1 MTIRDSKQAEKEY
14 LKRTGASAWDLH
26 KPFSPPGTATADESR
41 HLFQDFAAALM
52 HLTPQP
58 GDRVLDLAAG
68 VCWCTDWLQRLNVET
83 VSVDI
88 SHDMLAIGRTRLPK
102 GHASQLVTGDL
113 ELLPF
118 ARGSF
123 DKAYCLSAIHH
134 VPDIGR
140 AVAEIARVLNDDGA
154 VLFSEPGVG
163 HAEKPG
169 SVSAMQDFGV
179 LEQDIVAADFMNAC
193 EAAGFRDVQL
203 KPMSYVIPDFGLTV
217 DQWAAWQRL
226 ARSKRPARALGKMWR
241 ALLELVGAGK
251 SSTLFEEA
259 FAISLVRLLRGP
271 ISEHPV
277 IVARKTPALQ
287 TGDVPALR
295 ARVEIRAA
303 PETAAAG
310 TTIDLAVRIRN
321 TGSSAWT
328 AASDGRQGSTRLG
341 IQLLDADRRLLD
353 RDYHRRSLPVAL
365 ARGESC
371 ELRVP
376 LPLPSSPAVY
386 WLKADVVIEGVSWLE
401 VRGGETGLQ
410 RIRVT

>member
-14 LKRTGASAWDLH
+14 LKRSGASAWDLH
-26 KPFSPPGTATADESR
+26 KPFSPPGTTTADESR

-102 GHASQLVTGDL
+102 GQASPLVTGDL

-118 ARGSF
+118 ASGSF

-140 AVAEIARVLNDDGA
+140 AVAEIARVLKDDGA

-179 LEQDIVAADFMNAC
+179 LEQDIVAADFMHAC
-193 EAAGFRDVQL
+193 AAAGFRDVQL
-203 KPMSYVIPDFGLTV
+203 KPMSYVIPDFGLTA
-217 DQWAAWQRL
+217 DQWAAWQRQ
-226 ARSKRPARALGKMWR
+226 ARSKRPARALGRMWR

-251 SSTLFEEA
+251 SSTLFEETLA
-259 FAISLVRLLRGP
+259 MSLVRLLRGAM
-271 ISEHPV
+271 SDHPV
-277 IVARKTPALQ
+277 IVARKKPAPQ
-287 TGDVPALR
+287 TGDRPALR
-295 ARVEIRAA
+295 ARVEILEA
-303 PETAAAG
+303 PETAPAG
-310 TTIDLAVRIRN
+310 TTIDLGIRVTN
-321 TGSSAWT
+321 TGSATWT
-328 AASDGRQGSTRLG
+328 AAPDGRTGSTRLG
-341 IQLLDADRRLLD
+341 IQLLADDRRLLD
-353 RDYHRRSLPVAL
+353 RDYHRQSLSAPL
-365 ARGESC
+365 ASGEAC
-371 ELRVP
+371 ELHMSCAVP
-376 LPLPSSPAVY
+376 PSPGTY
-386 WLKADVVIEGVSWLE
+386 WFKVDVVVEGVAWLE
-401 VRGGETGLQ
+401 GRGGEVAAH
-410 RIRVT
+410 RVRVT